1 MAALSERSVY
11 AVFRVSIV
19 LKGLNALFEIVA
31 ALTIAFVKPASVTR
45 IVTALVHRELIED
58 PKDVIAGW
66 LLRAA
71 ESYSVSG
78 QRFMVYYLISHGV
91 LKLAVV
97 AGLLANKRWAYP
109 AGLIILGLFIIYQL
123 YRMTFAPSL
132 ALAALTIFDLFVM
145 VLIWHEYRRVR
156 HHLPLA

>member
-1 MAALSERSVY
+1 MAALSERRIY
-11 AVFRVSIV
+11 AVFRVSII
-19 LKGLNALFEIVA
+19 LKGLNALFEVVA
-31 ALTIAFVKPASVTR
+31 GLVIAFIKPSSVTA

-58 PKDVIAGW
+58 PSDRIAGW
-66 LLRAA
+66 LLHAA

-97 AGLLANKRWAYP
+97 AGLLAKKHWAYP
-109 AGLIILGLFIIYQL
+109 AGLVVLGLFILYQL

-132 ALAALTIFDLFVM
+132 GLALLTIFDLVVI

-156 HHLPLA
+156 HHLPVG

>member
-1 MAALSERSVY
+1 MAALSERSIY

-19 LKGLNALFEIVA
+19 LKGLNALLEVFSGLA
-31 ALTIAFVKPASVTR
+31 IAFVKPASVTA

-58 PKDVIAGW
+58 PKDLVAGW
-66 LLRAA
+66 LLHAA

-78 QRFMVYYLISHGV
+78 QRFMIYYLISHGV

-109 AGLIILGLFIIYQL
+109 AGLIVLGLFILYQF
-123 YRMTFAPSL
+123 YRMTFAPSVAL
-132 ALAALTIFDLFVM
+132 ALLTAFDFIVM
-145 VLIWHEYRRVR
+145 WLIWHEYRRVR
-156 HHLPLA
+156 LHLPVG

>member
-1 MAALSERSVY
+1 MAALSERGIY
-11 AVFRVSIV
+11 AVFRISVI
-19 LKGLNALFEIVA
+19 LKGLNALFELVAGIAIAFLDPARVA
-31 ALTIAFVKPASVTR
+31 AVVS
-45 IVTALVHRELIED
+45 ALVHHELIED
-58 PKDVIAGW
+58 PKDAVAGA

-78 QRFMVYYLISHGV
+78 QRFAVYYLISHGA

-109 AGLIILGLFIIYQL
+109 AGLVVLGLFIVYQL

-132 ALAALTIFDLFVM
+132 GLALLTGFDLIVM
-145 VLIWHEYRRVR
+145 WLIWHEYQRVR
-156 HHLPLA
+156 RHLPVG